1 MEHLLQLRDYVR
13 DTRRWLKAV
22 RRGEVVVES
31 ILIGTRVKTGSKSK
45 GVLRLE
51 DELDKRESTD
61 AERVY
66 DLMDLLD
73 MTKKAHEELLGI
85 YNRHSS

>member
-1 MEHLLQLRDYVR
+1 MRC
-13 DTRRWLKAV
+13 KA
-22 RRGEVVVES
+22 
-31 ILIGTRVKTGSKSK
+31 
-45 GVLRLE
+45 LE
-51 DELDKRESTD
+51 DELEKRESTD

-85 YNRHSS
+85 YNRHSNS